1 VWCADCSFVGVSDS
15 VQSPPHS
22 FALPFSVYTSQKRSN
37 ALELCGW
44 SFFNNKESLEA
55 FMKSEELSGRY
66 ERAAAIAVFQG
77 DLSMANNSLR
87 IAASNAIKKANIMSG
102 SLYNLIAL
110 SLSGYS
116 PNEPSLWQ
124 ETCIHIKSQITHP
137 YLRALFTFLS
147 ASNSS
152 GNFQDILNDPDLLLQ
167 DRVAFSCIYLNDTQ
181 LKNNLDRL
189 KRDVISHGMIEGLFL
204 TGLTEDGISL
214 VANYVNN
221 TGDIQTACFIFGEIL
236 SNVSKYESHHI
247 VEGWFEGYRDLLDQW
262 KMWKE
267 RAQFDYDH
275 KIKDTSYKPAKHS
288 IILCTFCSKAISGDA
303 LRQDRLK
310 GSTKKSTSCPSCRKP
325 LPRCSLCLLHMTTG
339 CSKVKSNGSN
349 QFSQWFTWCQTCR
362 HGGHATHIMEWF
374 QSHKVCPVT
383 DCHCHCLA
391 LDSAAR

>member
-1 VWCADCSFVGVSDS
+1 VCVVCLNYYKEQKPSKLKKSIQGVVEVLEGVSDS

-152 GNFQDILNDPDLLLQ
+152 GNFQDILVTDHHLI
-167 DRVAFSCIYLNDTQ
+167 F
-181 LKNNLDRL
+181 
-189 KRDVISHGMIEGLFL
+189 F
-204 TGLTEDGISL
+204 GIST
-214 VANYVNN
+214 NIY
-221 TGDIQTACFIFGEIL
+221 
-236 SNVSKYESHHI
+236 
-247 VEGWFEGYRDLLDQW
+247 
-262 KMWKE
+262 
-267 RAQFDYDH
+267 
-275 KIKDTSYKPAKHS
+275 
-288 IILCTFCSKAISGDA
+288 
-303 LRQDRLK
+303 
-310 GSTKKSTSCPSCRKP
+310 
-325 LPRCSLCLLHMTTG
+325 
-339 CSKVKSNGSN
+339 
-349 QFSQWFTWCQTCR
+349 
-362 HGGHATHIMEWF
+362 
-374 QSHKVCPVT
+374 
-383 DCHCHCLA
+383 
-391 LDSAAR
+391 